1 MNKRY
6 LDIYASHFG
15 KIMSNYAIV
24 GLSAML
30 LILVGT
36 IVSAMISVLCVMFG
50 ILLIFA
56 TLGLVLVT
64 NKNFISEM
72 FNSGSHLLEITTSL
86 YKFFPYLFG
95 ITLGASIIS
104 LIVLCLQKD
113 QRSTGRIVASSIILA
128 LTVVAGFVFFLGV
141 EKWKH

>member
-1 MNKRY
+1 MGKRY

-86 YKFFPYLFG
+86 YRFFSILVWNNSWCVNNFTYCFMLAKRP
-95 ITLGASIIS
+95 TLN
-104 LIVLCLQKD
+104 
-113 QRSTGRIVASSIILA
+113 
-128 LTVVAGFVFFLGV
+128 
-141 EKWKH
+141 W